1 VLLSQAKGLSAA
13 SRLRGDSAGMD
24 LAQRQAQWVVG
35 RNPFVRSTMYG
46 EGYDW
51 EQQYS
56 VSSGDLVGSL
66 PVGMQSSGETDLP
79 YWPTQNTYVYK
90 EVWVHSTGRW
100 LWLMEDLLSS
110 HAAGTAGSPPAF
122 ELAARKSANGEITLR
137 LTSTRPGVHRYTLR
151 ADNVKGALGEKRL
164 GAQNGTRGSAEWK
177 VRAVVADAAWTVVV
191 IEDGDVTRRREVTG
205 R

>member
-1 VLLSQAKGLSAA
+1 
-13 SRLRGDSAGMD
+13 MD

-56 VSSGDLVGSL
+56 VSSGDLVGAL
-66 PVGMQSSGETDLP
+66 PVGMQSSGDTDLP

-100 LWLMEDLLSS
+100 LWLMEDLL
-110 HAAGTAGSPPAF
+110 AGARVAPTANFTVRAMTAS
-122 ELAARKSANGEITLR
+122 NGEITIR
-137 LTSTRPGVHRYTLR
+137 LTATGSGVHSYALR
-151 ADNVKGALGEKRL
+151 TDNVRGTASPRTVTVRAGAPAML
-164 GAQNGTRGSAEWK
+164 EWK
-177 VRAVVADAAWTVVV
+177 IRPADANAPWTVVV
-191 IEDGDVTRRREVTG
+191 IEDRDVARRREVYG
-205 R
+205 Q